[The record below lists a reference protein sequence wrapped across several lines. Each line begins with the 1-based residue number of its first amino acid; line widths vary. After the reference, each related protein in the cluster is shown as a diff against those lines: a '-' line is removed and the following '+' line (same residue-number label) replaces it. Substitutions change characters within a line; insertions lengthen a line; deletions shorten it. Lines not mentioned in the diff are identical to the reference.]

1 MVGDRTASGQQ
12 NRFDRHKQVSSRNL
26 CSVFLTVEAIDGHIL
41 HALQLSPRAPFRRIA
56 EVIGAG
62 EQTVARR
69 YRALRRAGVLRVI
82 GVVNPRVYGE
92 CQWVVRVRAKPDDL
106 PRLAEALVRRS
117 ETTHVNVLSGG
128 TELVCVVRAPL
139 DSTEAGLLHRLPRT
153 STVLD
158 MRVDLVLN
166 VFGSPMHSHWT
177 GYGHVLDS
185 PKVAALLPPDCAH
198 PDRPARPM
206 ADDQP
211 LLEALADDGRIS
223 DSALSGLTGWSP
235 ARVKRRLVALQAGGT
250 LSYDLDVLPEQLGFM
265 LNAILWISVAPR
277 HLESVA
283 EQIVRHDEV
292 ASVATVSGPANLMVV
307 VICRDAA
314 HLYGYLAQRLAA
326 VDDIQAYDVSVRSK
340 RLKQV
345 GSLISHGRLIRAG

>member
-1 MVGDRTASGQQ
+1 MQA
-12 NRFDRHKQVSSRNL
+12 L
-26 CSVFLTVEAIDGHIL
+26 DGHIL

-56 EVIGAG
+56 EVIGAS

-69 YRALRRAGVLRVI
+69 YHALRREGVLRVV

-106 PRLAEALVRRS
+106 PRLAEALVRRP
-117 ETTHVNVLSGG
+117 EVTHVNVLSGG

-139 DSTEAGLLHRLPRT
+139 DSAEAGLLHRLPRT

-166 VFGSPMHSHWT
+166 VFGSPMHAHWT
-177 GYGHVLDS
+177 GYGHVLDTLQ
-185 PKVAALLPPDCAH
+185 VAALQPPDCAH
-198 PDRPARPM
+198 PDRPAGPT

-211 LLEALADDGRIS
+211 LLDAVAQDGRIS
-223 DSALSGLTGWSP
+223 DSALAGLTGWSA

-250 LSYDLDVLPEQLGFM
+250 LSYDLDVLPERLGFM
-265 LNAILWISVAPR
+265 LNAIIWVSVAPC
-277 HLESVA
+277 HLASVA

-292 ASVATVSGPANLMVV
+292 ASVATVSGPANLMIV
-307 VICRDAA
+307 VICRSAA
-314 HLYGYLAQRLAA
+314 HLYRYLAERLST
-326 VDDIQAYDVSVRSK
+326 VDHIQSYDVSVRSK

-345 GSLISHGRLIRAG
+345 GSLVAHGRLIRAG

>member
-1 MVGDRTASGQQ
+1 M
-12 NRFDRHKQVSSRNL
+12 
-26 CSVFLTVEAIDGHIL
+26 EALDGHIL

-82 GVVNPRVYGE
+82 GLVNPRVYGE

-106 PRLAEALVRRS
+106 PRLAEALVRRP
-117 ETTHVNVLSGG
+117 EVTHINLLSGG

-139 DSTEAGLLHRLPRT
+139 ASAEAGLLHRLPRT

-158 MRVDLVLN
+158 MRGDLVLK
-166 VFGSPMHSHWT
+166 VFGSPMYAHWT
-177 GYGHVLDS
+177 GYGHVLDTHQ
-185 PKVAALLPPDCAH
+185 VAALQPPDCVP
-198 PDRPARPM
+198 PDRPAEPT

-211 LLEALADDGRIS
+211 LLDALADDGRIS
-223 DSALSGLTGWSP
+223 DSALAGLTGWSP

-250 LSYDLDVLPEQLGFM
+250 LSYDLDVLPERLGFM
-265 LNAILWISVAPR
+265 LNAILSISVVPC
-277 HLESVA
+277 HLASVA

-292 ASVATVSGPANLMVV
+292 ASVAAVSGPANLMVV
-307 VICRDAA
+307 VICRGTE
-314 HLYGYLAQRLAA
+314 HLYSYLAERLAA
-326 VDDIQAYDVSVRSK
+326 VEHIRAYDVSVRSK

-345 GSLISHGRLIRAG
+345 GSLIAHGRLIRAG